1 MDAVSD
7 VMPKGQFATL
17 CGVSAGRVSQ
27 WISEG
32 KIGGDAL
39 VGEGRTARIRVSVA
53 QEQLQRRLD
62 VGQRLG
68 NGIGTRLDAAPV
80 QALLPTLDSG
90 AGQGAPPSA
99 PRPAAGPSSHPSV
112 PAAGASI
119 VDGGEVDAAALR
131 SLAATLEDQLKVE
144 KLWKAQSENRRL
156 RKEELAAQGLLMETD
171 AAVAAQKR
179 VAGQILTTVEG
190 GLATMAQAMAERFEL
205 PQRDVLHLLRQEFR
219 AVRASVADVLRREA
233 LEMPETVSF
242 ELGEEDASESR
253 GVPAPA

>member
-53 QEQLQRRLD
+53 QDQLQRRLD
-62 VGQRLG
+62 IGQRLG
-68 NGIGTRLDAAPV
+68 NGISTRLDVAPAQAGPESAAR
-80 QALLPTLDSG
+80 
-90 AGQGAPPSA
+90 PSA
-99 PRPAAGPSSHPSV
+99 IVTRPAAGISSRPSA

-119 VDGGEVDAAALR
+119 VDGGEVDATALR
-131 SLAATLEDQLKVE
+131 ALATTLEDQLKVE

-156 RKEELAAQGLLMETD
+156 RKEELAAQGLLLETA

-190 GLATMAQAMAERFEL
+190 GLATLAQAMAERFEL

-219 AVRASVADVLRREA
+219 TIRSSVSDVLRREA
-233 LEMPETVSF
+233 MEMPETVAF
-242 ELGEEDASESR
+242 DLGDQDSVPASET
-253 GVPAPA
+253 